1 MKDDSEERPDELA
14 AVLAV
19 ETAYDTAWNTGDVDS
34 ILRLMTTDVVVT
46 NPSGETA
53 IGREEVGRSLA
64 ELFQGPAKGST
75 HSSDISAIRLI
86 NPGVALVDGEAT
98 ISDFGAEA
106 QPLRH
111 SFTDVLVRTDAGW
124 RIAQVRAYVFAPK
137 PRLDSRDVR

>member
-53 IGREEVGRSLA
+53 IG
-64 ELFQGPAKGST
+64 
-75 HSSDISAIRLI
+75 
-86 NPGVALVDGEAT
+86 
-98 ISDFGAEA
+98 
-106 QPLRH
+106 
-111 SFTDVLVRTDAGW
+111 
-124 RIAQVRAYVFAPK
+124 
-137 PRLDSRDVR
+137 